1 MLMPETEPKTGGAS
15 SEAGSGLAQ
24 SVPADNDPVAEAAA
38 SPPPGPAA
46 AERVQQEETAALE
59 RERWLRQRFEREH
72 QVTLAT
78 LELLIGG
85 AARES
90 GPMRFW
96 RWLIDDFRSEHRRF
110 SDPGKFADPSRQGR
124 ERALIDFI
132 YAWLR
137 RGTVEEEGRQG
148 RPGGAP

>member
-1 MLMPETEPKTGGAS
+1 MLMPETEPKTEGVS
-15 SEAGSGLAQ
+15 SEANSG
-24 SVPADNDPVAEAAA
+24 PAKPDPVGLDAVVAPAAP
-38 SPPPGPAA
+38 SPPAA
-46 AERVQQEETAALE
+46 AAVASIRPEEVAALE

-110 SDPGKFADPSRQGR
+110 SDPGKFADPGRQGR
-124 ERALIDFI
+124 ERVLIDFLS
-132 YAWLR
+132 AWLR
-137 RGTVEEEGRQG
+137 RGTVEEEGR
-148 RPGGAP
+148 PGGGGGVP